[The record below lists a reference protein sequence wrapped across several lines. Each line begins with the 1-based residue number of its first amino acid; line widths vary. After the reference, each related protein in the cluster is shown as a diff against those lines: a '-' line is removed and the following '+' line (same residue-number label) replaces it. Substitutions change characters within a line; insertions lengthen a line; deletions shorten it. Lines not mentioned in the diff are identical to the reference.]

1 MTLSIFGYLIAD
13 AESPPGSTG
22 APRLRDLIVG
32 LLSGDIA
39 AATILGRLD
48 PNLSDEVRA
57 MVAHRGMTAE
67 SFLANA
73 LMAFAFDVA
82 DESWRQAIKYRE
94 PIPKMLKRRH
104 SPICSRK
111 PCDRDSS
118 VRSIL
123 AGRRKAPSLTCRS
136 AAGSAD
142 IFGTTECIFPRAL
155 RESDLRCNL

>member
-1 MTLSIFGYLIAD
+1 MTLSIFGYLIED
-13 AESPPGSTG
+13 AASAPGSTA

-57 MVAHRGMTAE
+57 MVAHRGMSAE

-73 LMAFAFDVA
+73 LMAFALDVA

-94 PIPKMLKRRH
+94 AIAEDAEAEAFADLLTEVMRQRLEREI
-104 SPICSRK
+104 SLGGQAE
-111 PCDRDSS
+111 SS
-118 VRSIL
+118 ESHMPL
-123 AGRRKAPSLTCRS
+123 GRRI
-136 AAGSAD
+136 G
-142 IFGTTECIFPRAL
+142 
-155 RESDLRCNL
+155 

>member
-94 PIPKMLKRRH
+94 PIAEDAEAEAFADLLKEAMRQRLE
-104 SPICSRK
+104 REVYLG
-111 PCDRDSS
+111 RQAESS
-118 VRSIL
+118 EPHMPL
-123 AGRRKAPSLTCRS
+123 GRRI
-136 AAGSAD
+136 G
-142 IFGTTECIFPRAL
+142 
-155 RESDLRCNL
+155 